1 LAGMAFR
8 VLTVALAGLATA
20 CGSSSFAG
28 GNTAPFGATH
38 FVAINLT
45 KYHPVSTPYGESGGY
60 KPAVLTVRVGDTIV
74 FMDSDTVGH
83 TASYI
88 ASATRFPAGSP
99 FGQSALTQHGTTL
112 SGWVE
117 HRHNTPRIFFAKDF
131 SG

>member
-1 LAGMAFR
+1 VASTAFR
-8 VLTVALAGLATA
+8 VLTVALASLTTGCSAST
-20 CGSSSFAG
+20 
-28 GNTAPFGATH
+28 FGAGNAAPIATTH
-38 FVAINLT
+38 IVVLNLT
-45 KYHPVSTPYGESGGY
+45 KYRPVSTPYGESGGY